1 VPQISRRRFIFGSVS
16 ALGFGSALT
25 SLLACTAST
34 SPTSQALPDDLQL
47 VQRFPQVLVPGEVR
61 LPISLAQQSGV
72 ITTSSG
78 FKFPETLTA
87 KIVDLSN
94 DTVITENI
102 SVELHGA
109 EIAIPYY
116 PFRTTIEKP
125 GNYMLVVDDGPQD
138 GAAFSVLERN
148 QVLVPKI
155 GDTLPS
161 FDTPTFGNARGV
173 DPICTQTP
181 EPCAFHKL
189 TLTEAMQRK
198 LPVAYLIG
206 TPAHCSTG
214 TCAPALE
221 QLTNVAKIV
230 GDSATFVH
238 AEVYSDEAAT
248 TVAPAVKAFALTF
261 EPTLF
266 IVDANSKVVDRLDA
280 VFDGE
285 EITEALSRAG
295 VATS

>member
-1 VPQISRRRFIFGSVS
+1 MLQISRRRFIYGSVS

-25 SLLACTAST
+25 SLLACSSSN
-34 SPTSQALPDDLQL
+34 SPTSQALPDGVQL

-61 LPISLAQQSGV
+61 LPISLAQQSGI
-72 ITTSSG
+72 ITTASD
-78 FKFPETLTA
+78 FQFPETLVA

-102 SVELHGA
+102 NVTLHGA

-125 GNYMLVVDDGPQD
+125 GNYMLVVDGGPQD
-138 GAAFSVLERN
+138 GAAFGVLERD
-148 QVLVPKI
+148 QVLVPKV
-155 GDTLPS
+155 GDTLPTL
-161 FDTPTFGNARGV
+161 DTPTFDNAQGV
-173 DPICTQTP
+173 DPICTQSP

-189 TLTEAMQRK
+189 TLTEAMQLK
-198 LPVAYLIG
+198 KPVAYLIG

-221 QLTNVAKIV
+221 QLTNVSEIV
-230 GDSATFVH
+230 GDRATFVH

-248 TVAPAVKAFALTF
+248 VVAPAVKAFAMTF
-261 EPTLF
+261 EPALF
-266 IVDANSKVVDRLDA
+266 IVDANSKIIDRLDA
-280 VFDGE
+280 VFDAD
-285 EITEALSRAG
+285 EISEALSRAG